1 MFNFKKLKL
10 VRAGNAGS
18 ISSFVGIRRGLTG
31 ELEFTLPKGFNNFP
45 DGDFNATKK
54 LFFRMYKT
62 FKHFESDQVQT
73 ELDKKP
79 AGKDNI
85 ETDGKAY
92 TFKDSDDNDVII
104 YSKISLIENM
114 LEAYRDLSMDFIEK
128 SIGKSDKI
136 DYQNLH
142 KYLDRAIYLDENSI
156 FIDEMD
162 AGRYII
168 SYKQNT
174 LLELFCFIVR
184 EIEKEFGN
192 FIEPSVN
199 ELADFFVDQNLS
211 PDQSLFEEDSF
222 ESTLTTLKDVL
233 HEIDK
238 NTAYKDGRYWHLF
251 EAIESF
257 LYGELNME
265 NIHDD
270 GVFWGISNFFQ
281 VWEDMC
287 NVFAFKFY
295 KDESILFS
303 DTNIMIDDKRVGNY
317 NLDYYNKI
325 FKKDDISYPFFIDF
339 RNKKRYMRPDFIVQ
353 ISSES
358 HFFQNPIAFEKIKES
373 TNNTVSFEVRLLDK
387 SQERYYKSVCN
398 TISKEK
404 NNGARVKIIDKN
416 KTSFSTYSKDF
427 FYKHKNLVE
436 NLNRSRGTKEKT
448 QIFDWK
454 YMELSDFYDGNSKI
468 ESDVTKQLCYEFCL
482 SKLEIEPAIKEIE
495 SVFAI
500 PCFYEKEKDFFEIEN
515 YSAIA
520 KSIVSNKIKVYAM
533 DFSAVQESYI
543 ENDKRV

>member
-18 ISSFVGIRRGLTG
+18 TSSFVGIRRGLTG

-92 TFKDSDDNDVII
+92 IFKDKDDNDVII

-136 DYQNLH
+136 DYKNLH
-142 KYLDRAIYLDENSI
+142 KYLDRAIYVDENSI

-162 AGRYII
+162 ASRYVI

-192 FIEPSVN
+192 FIDPSVN

-265 NIHDD
+265 TIHDD
-270 GVFWGISNFFQ
+270 GVFWGISNFAQ

-295 KDESILFS
+295 KDETILFS
-303 DTNIMIDDKRVGNY
+303 DANITVDDERVGNY
-317 NLDYYNKI
+317 NLDYHNKI
-325 FKKDDISYPFFIDF
+325 FKKDGISYPFFIEF
-339 RNKKRYMRPDFIVQ
+339 RNKKRYIRPDFIVQ
-353 ISSES
+353 IS
-358 HFFQNPIAFEKIKES
+358 HKLQNYIAFEKLKES
-373 TNNTVSFEVRLLDK
+373 FNNTVSFELHLLDK
-387 SQERYYKSVCN
+387 DRHHDYKRLRDKM
-398 TISKEK
+398 TKYK
-404 NNGARVKIIDKN
+404 NNGTRIKNIDKYRTFFAAYS
-416 KTSFSTYSKDF
+416 KDKFETYSKNN
-427 FYKHKNLVE
+427 K
-436 NLNRSRGTKEKT
+436 KEKT
-448 QIFDWK
+448 RIFDWK
-454 YMELSDFYDGNSKI
+454 YMELSDFCDGNSKV

-495 SVFAI
+495 SIFAI
-500 PCFYEKEKDFFEIEN
+500 PCFYKQERDFFEIEN

-520 KSIVSNKIKVYAM
+520 KSIVSNEIKIYAM
-533 DFSAVQESYI
+533 DFFAVQESYI

>member
-18 ISSFVGIRRGLTG
+18 TSSFVGIRRGLTG

-92 TFKDSDDNDVII
+92 IFKDKDDNDVII

-136 DYQNLH
+136 DYKNLH
-142 KYLDRAIYLDENSI
+142 KYLDRAIYVDENSI

-162 AGRYII
+162 ASRYVI

-192 FIEPSVN
+192 FIDPSVN

-265 NIHDD
+265 TIHDD
-270 GVFWGISNFFQ
+270 GVFWGISNFAQ

-287 NVFAFKFY
+287 NVFAFKCY
-295 KDESILFS
+295 KDESILFA
-303 DTNIMIDDKRVGNY
+303 DTNVTINGKRVGNY
-317 NLDYYNKI
+317 KLDRYNTI
-325 FKKDDISYPFFIDF
+325 FKQEDISYPFFIDF
-339 RNKKRYMRPDFIVQ
+339 RNNKRWIRPDFIYR
-353 ISSES
+353 ISINK
-358 HFFQNPIAFEKIKES
+358 QNDKHEKSLVATLKDA
-373 TNNTVSFEVRLLDK
+373 LK
-387 SQERYYKSVCN
+387 
-398 TISKEK
+398 
-404 NNGARVKIIDKN
+404 VKHDVNI
-416 KTSFSTYSKDF
+416 
-427 FYKHKNLVE
+427 
-436 NLNRSRGTKEKT
+436 SRGGKGNASLTKRQFIKT
-448 QIFDWK
+448 KIHNKDITRVFDWK
-454 YMELSDFYDGNSKI
+454 YMELLDFCDGNSKV
-468 ESDVTKQLCYEFCL
+468 ELDVTKQLCYEFCL
-482 SKLEIEPAIKEIE
+482 SKLEVEPVIREIE
-495 SVFAI
+495 SIFAI
-500 PCFYEKEKDFFEIEN
+500 PCFYKQEKDSYEIDN
-515 YSAIA
+515 YSAMA
-520 KSIVSNKIKVYAM
+520 KSIVSNKIKIHEIN
-533 DFSAVQESYI
+533 FFAVQESYI